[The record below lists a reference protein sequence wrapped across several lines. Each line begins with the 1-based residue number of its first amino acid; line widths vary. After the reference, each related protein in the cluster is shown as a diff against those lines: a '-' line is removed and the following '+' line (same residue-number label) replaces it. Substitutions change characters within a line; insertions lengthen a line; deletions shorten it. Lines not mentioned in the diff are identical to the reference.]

1 MRGVEKFMPES
12 HNLSANFNRNYCAL
26 AMNQKEL
33 AHRVCLPSID
43 DHITGEPPQL
53 KLQRFRY
60 PLRLA
65 PEVVEQ
71 VGVQTTGETILVFGV
86 GLGELVVEVLRTNP
100 MATVIAWDRDPVM
113 LRKAMER
120 QDFTLALYGGRLRLA
135 LGPDL
140 IEVMGQAPDKVVY
153 HPLLRQVYHLEA
165 DLLERGVEAPRALIC
180 AGGLFVDDVAASLQQ
195 QGMGVY
201 TWDLLRL
208 STEELDRVVEQVR
221 PELVF
226 SINHV
231 HGLAEACHGHDVPLL
246 VWEIDPCTDG
256 LRPPGTDTHHVAI
269 HTYRQANVER
279 FRAAG
284 FSNVTYT
291 PLAANTKRR
300 SPSPTE
306 VQAGPEVCFVGAS
319 MVAQSRSF
327 RRQFLDV
334 WVECSENNPQA
345 RAQGQQILDAVLKTQ
360 RSRPRT
366 YLVPILMQRHFDS
379 FLAKAEK
386 LLVDDPV
393 AMVGEMAAAERRLN
407 IVAALGTE
415 GIHVWGDPGWK
426 ATQGRGV
433 VYRGY
438 AGHNEQL
445 TGIYRRGRVHVDV
458 NRLYQMDI
466 VPMRVFDILACGGF
480 LIAEQSPALGEL
492 FELGVE
498 VESWSSIPELIDK
511 VRYFRAHPEQ
521 AETIALAGL
530 RAVQERHSIQGRVF
544 AMLAD
549 LPGKHEIP
557 LAG

>member
-1 MRGVEKFMPES
+1 
-12 HNLSANFNRNYCAL
+12 
-26 AMNQKEL
+26 
-33 AHRVCLPSID
+33 
-43 DHITGEPPQL
+43 
-53 KLQRFRY
+53 
-60 PLRLA
+60 
-65 PEVVEQ
+65 
-71 VGVQTTGETILVFGV
+71 
-86 GLGELVVEVLRTNP
+86 
-100 MATVIAWDRDPVM
+100 
-113 LRKAMER
+113 
-120 QDFTLALYGGRLRLA
+120 
-135 LGPDL
+135 
-140 IEVMGQAPDKVVY
+140 
-153 HPLLRQVYHLEA
+153 
-165 DLLERGVEAPRALIC
+165 
-180 AGGLFVDDVAASLQQ
+180 
-195 QGMGVY
+195 
-201 TWDLLRL
+201 
-208 STEELDRVVEQVR
+208 
-221 PELVF
+221 
-226 SINHV
+226 
-231 HGLAEACHGHDVPLL
+231 
-246 VWEIDPCTDG
+246 
-256 LRPPGTDTHHVAI
+256 
-269 HTYRQANVER
+269 
-279 FRAAG
+279 
-284 FSNVTYT
+284 
-291 PLAANTKRR
+291 
-300 SPSPTE
+300 
-306 VQAGPEVCFVGAS
+306 
-319 MVAQSRSF
+319 
-327 RRQFLDV
+327 
-334 WVECSENNPQA
+334 
-345 RAQGQQILDAVLKTQ
+345 
-360 RSRPRT
+360 
-366 YLVPILMQRHFDS
+366 VPILMQRHFDS

-393 AMVGEMAAAERRLN
+393 AMVAEMAAAERRLN

-492 FELGVE
+492 LELGVE